1 MHMWLE
7 NEKNIELKINYI
19 NQFNKLQ
26 ISICISKK
34 VLKSAL

>member
-26 ISICISKK
+26 ISISISKK